1 MNDYVVEF
9 EDGYEL
15 LIQAIDVQEATIL
28 AELQSVDIGQDNH
41 GPVVNVRLA

>member
-28 AELQSVDIGQDNH
+28 AELQSVEIGPDNH
-41 GPVVNVRLA
+41 GPVVNVQLA